1 MTIISPS
8 TGTTA
13 AVSPILTTLA
23 SAQALVTP
31 GQSFVVSAGRKKSG
45 DTPAWERHVVVQS
58 FANSLDSLGD
68 WSAMVNAVLVRA
80 CSQALLD
87 FIERNG
93 GSSCMASEFPLDLV
107 SIENL
112 RAAVLLESTGGMDR
126 AQLERAWLDSKTWQ
140 AITAKEVYQRDSRAR
155 AMADLFKE
163 RVLALAGRSTDSIS
177 DNDLNIILA
186 KLADEDLNAPVG
198 LFICKRVSQIRKNRE
213 VAPQELDIDAF

>member
-1 MTIISPS
+1 MNAIVS
-8 TGTTA
+8 A
-13 AVSPILTTLA
+13 SPILSTLA

-45 DTPAWERHVVVQS
+45 DTPAWERHVIVPS
-58 FANSLDSLGD
+58 FASSLDSLGD
-68 WSAMVNAVLVRA
+68 WSSMVNAVLVRA

-87 FIERNG
+87 FVERNG
-93 GSSCMASEFPLDLV
+93 GSACMASEFPLDLV
-107 SIENL
+107 SVDNL

-126 AQLERAWLDSKTWQ
+126 AQLERAWIDSKTWQ
-140 AITAKEVYQRDSRAR
+140 GIIKKEVYQRDSRAR

-163 RVLALAGRSTDSIS
+163 RVLALAGRSTDSIT

-198 LFICKRVSQIRKNRE
+198 LFICKRISQIRKNRE

>member
-1 MTIISPS
+1 MNAIVSNS
-8 TGTTA
+8 T
-13 AVSPILTTLA
+13 VSPILSTLA

-45 DTPAWERHVVVQS
+45 DTPAWERHVIVPS
-58 FANSLDSLGD
+58 FASSLDALGD
-68 WSAMVNAVLVRA
+68 WSSMVNAVLVRA

-87 FIERNG
+87 FVERNG
-93 GSSCMASEFPLDLV
+93 GSSCLASEFPLDLV
-107 SIENL
+107 SVDNL

-126 AQLERAWLDSKTWQ
+126 AQLERAWIDSKTWQ
-140 AITAKEVYQRDSRAR
+140 GIIKKEVYQRDSRAR

-198 LFICKRVSQIRKNRE
+198 LFICKRISQIRKNRE
-213 VAPQELDIDAF
+213 VATQELDIDAF

>member
-1 MTIISPS
+1 MTIVSPS
-8 TGTTA
+8 S
-13 AVSPILTTLA
+13 VSPILTTLA

-45 DTPAWERHVVVQS
+45 DTPAWERHVVVPS
-58 FANSLDSLGD
+58 FANSLDALGD

-87 FIERNG
+87 FVERNG

-107 SIENL
+107 SVENL

-126 AQLERAWLDSKTWQ
+126 AQLERAWVDSKTWQ
-140 AITAKEVYQRDSRAR
+140 GIIKKEVYQRDSRAR

-198 LFICKRVSQIRKNRE
+198 LFICKRVAQIRKNRE